1 MNPRVE
7 EGPLSARTLLRWQ
20 FRIAHELLETAIERL
35 STKAVHQRRPGTAAS
50 AGACYAQVVLCED
63 LSINGVLASGTPLAL
78 STWVGRTGIRGMPS
92 FAELTDW
99 HAWAHQVQLDF
110 VELRPYARAVYAST
124 DKYFDALPD
133 DALDQPRGKLP
144 ASVLNALL
152 LTLSM
157 RRGEI
162 ACLRTLEC

>member
-1 MNPRVE
+1 MIFCLQLYAKTPAVQCVIETR
-7 EGPLSARTLLRWQ
+7 AR
-20 FRIAHELLETAIERL
+20 
-35 STKAVHQRRPGTAAS
+35 
-50 AGACYAQVVLCED
+50 
-63 LSINGVLASGTPLAL
+63 
-78 STWVGRTGIRGMPS
+78 
-92 FAELTDW
+92 

-110 VELRPYARAVYAST
+110 AELRPYARAAYAST

-152 LTLSM
+152 LNLSM

-162 ACLRTLEC
+162 ACLHALEC